1 MTPET
6 FGLIVNITLIVLFVL
21 FFLGLFISFLI
32 GWKRGL
38 LNSLFRFCFMGG
50 LAIIALFCAPMFGR
64 WIGGFDAKAILG
76 AFGIQDVITVT
87 NSSTGASLDVTITS
101 IFGTL
106 SSYIEAFFNVYDVAS
121 GQAASEYALSI
132 AASLLALLS
141 IIISSILIISVG
153 GFLTILLWNLVFKR
167 FFSKRVVKTK
177 RKKWLG
183 GLIHTARY
191 LVITL
196 MCALPTVSIIGTF
209 SRAYQQ
215 TNTGES
221 DSEIAQYM
229 NSFISTYNNSIFAN
243 VFFNWTSKDGV
254 WAFDTWLMDFFT
266 DTGTG
271 DSIYDIIAQ
280 IGHGGGSIISNGL
293 VTEDGFSFDPALINN
308 ADFFIQLLE
317 TLSGSDLIVY
327 ALPIA
332 LAIGLN
338 QEAMKDYIDTSL
350 IEDFNFD
357 VQEEIDTLQIIVS
370 DVFNSGLLHNFV
382 LYDENGKAI
391 GWKDVSQIDIDEL
404 YQSMLTQENYPYYM
418 RIFESISNS
427 ELLSRLI
434 PIVLYSVTTSGT
446 IGEDIATY
454 LPSELEDYKNIDWGR
469 NLAIIYDSLY
479 ELNQVEP
486 NLLDMFLPNENQE
499 EVSVS
504 ELVEDVRNGA
514 AIDETGQQIID
525 LVFVNAKA
533 LSYIFVGPL
542 DANGNPIGVDEA
554 GRTIMTDKDGNRL
567 ENADYALFDSDLIR
581 YAIDDLV
588 DLLVTSLSSND
599 TIDIDTVELENII
612 DTMNDER
619 AFYNF
624 KKEFG
629 ALLNTLSLMNE
640 YDSIVDYIM
649 DPMNSEAIIFDE
661 EGMIVDVDETF
672 IDGMENVLPTIDN
685 SKILSSVVP
694 DIIQGFMDS
703 PDVTNALAKIGLSPA
718 NFDWEVEH
726 IGEELALI
734 FSSIEGVVYVSNNF
748 MEKDEVSISMAL
760 RSIPENE
767 EELLSL
773 LEIFYI
779 SNILNP
785 KDAFGNMRTDN
796 FYNVLEL
803 VYENSVPQFDFDV
816 SRFNVTKWENSKHLN
831 GDYILNRDGK
841 IIYDGEI
848 GYIVNFFSV
857 FGGTGIYDALQ
868 GETLSN
874 ETIGQLET
882 VYRISDIFAA
892 IDLSEVTK
900 SSIADTFDYYLVN
913 SGIIDPDSGI
923 SFVNVINWTEE
934 GEVFARI
941 CTTIGKFEQNINEID
956 IFKVEPEL
964 VLELLDN
971 LVDSSLFIEKESQ
984 EFLFSNFIYDKLHQ
998 SMDSL
1003 GTNRDYFADPDGV
1016 SYSEIEKDFED
1027 ANYKEAWKDLSSRE
1041 LETGYDLN
1049 YGIYKMLVDI
1059 NLAID
1064 SLPNA
1069 SGNIFEN
1076 LFSDEMDETLLRN
1089 AIHSF
1094 NEVDIL
1100 RVPIYNA
1107 IDELISHVSVEDFD
1121 LTNANS
1127 EVLLELDKQ
1136 GRKQELDLIV
1146 DVLSDFKEVG
1156 ISLDGNVPDF
1166 NIFDIDENKDTFEQ
1180 LLNRIYDSEV
1190 FNTFKDSEVR
1200 LEENLTAFESI
1211 ITYFVRKIGYE
1222 QQMAGPNQS
1231 FEQLIISVGNKH
1243 ADVSV
1248 DHDGWLGEDGEIR
1261 LTMNVISHAV
1271 PVADSN
1277 GEISIDTLNRLW
1289 ATLDQNGQ
1297 IDVLPLTNF
1306 LNSLNDSRLFF
1317 RILPSELENAMS
1329 SATLTTSGLS
1339 FLPDVSFDCVNVYYN
1354 GDNPYLDGEIENL
1367 VAIIENLYYIN
1378 EGKYTSLSSLDLDLF
1393 EETMLNLN
1401 ASNIFHRSGP
1411 NPNSGSEDSF
1421 FQALTTSILELEDMQ
1436 TIIYDESSP
1445 KDIHNVNLYMDGLAK
1460 ADYLIDEHF
1469 KYGLS
1474 DTSNYNYQ
1482 EQELIKIFDVLKI
1495 LKSLN
1500 IADGESMSID
1510 RIDYLNVDTKLV
1522 YDLVLAL
1529 NNSNVIYDGAPN
1541 LIHQFVL
1548 ANPFDDAQN
1557 GFSIDLSSANVFY
1570 HYKSSN
1576 NYEVKYPES
1585 EFDFMKTML
1594 DELKV
1599 IIDLDLTKLS
1609 TYSLANNEHII
1620 TGLKAIYESSIFH
1633 QAGSVSSNSDTVF
1646 IQTMINV
1653 YDNLGLVHLNYD
1665 ARYDSG
1671 VANDASTYMAY
1682 RLRNFEG
1689 SAAGLNEGNWLDE
1702 LDDLKAFL
1710 DVVGTYLSAAN
1721 LSFDNLNSLSNLLPQ
1736 LGENPND
1743 KVFTILGRLNEV
1755 DTLNNVIPQLIENQL
1770 GEISINVSNGHTLLD
1785 LFDNPLNDENMANFR
1800 ISQVLY
1806 RDAELANLKNLF
1818 DVLINVEDAS
1828 AIYDDL
1834 RISTLEELIDTSK
1847 HFDTI
1852 LEVFYNSNLLDE
1864 IYQDANVTYDAASV
1878 GFARMFD
1885 ESGLC
1890 STLFNNDVS
1899 NVAHQFY
1906 TYSSMPNFSGRSEGR
1921 GVNKF
1926 FLNVYSNMSELL
1938 AIQVSKNILGF
1949 DKLNLESIF
1958 DATFDDEGNRAYVSL
1973 DLSVRHFFSYFEN
1986 IIDEDIKKVGN
1997 YESTSYEQYKT
2008 LTYDDYLTLVVPET
2022 CEEIRMLFDMYEN
2035 IDLTNQTII
2044 YNETFLINLAKMGH
2058 SLYSDYFYLAY
2069 FVTPLANSYPTSN
2082 ILENFFDPFGVDNF
2096 YTNLVSHI
2104 NSL

>member
-6 FGLIVNITLIVLFVL
+6 LGLIVNITLITLFVL
-21 FFLGLFISFLI
+21 FFVGLLISFLI

-50 LAIIALFCAPMFGR
+50 LAIIALFCAPAFGR
-64 WIGGFDAKAILG
+64 WIGGFDAAPILG
-76 AFGIQDVITVT
+76 AFGIQDLTIT
-87 NSSTGASLDVTITS
+87 NPSTGAPINVEITS
-101 IFGTL
+101 VFGTL
-106 SSYIEAFFNVYDVAS
+106 ANYIEAFFELYGVAS

-132 AASLLALLS
+132 ATSLLALLS

-153 GFLTILLWNLVFKR
+153 GFLTILIWNLILKR
-167 FFSKRVVKTK
+167 FYPRRVVKTK

-191 LVITL
+191 VLITL

-209 SRAYQQ
+209 SRAYAQ
-215 TNTGES
+215 TNNGES
-221 DSEIAQYM
+221 DSEVAQYL
-229 NSFISTYNNSIFAN
+229 NSFVSTYNNSIFSN

-254 WAFDTWLMDFFT
+254 WTFDTWLMDFFT

-338 QEAMKDYIDTSL
+338 QDAMENYIDASL

-370 DVFNSGLLHNFV
+370 DVFSSGLLRNFV
-382 LYDENGKAI
+382 NYDGEGNAI
-391 GWKDVSQIDIDEL
+391 GWKDVSEIDINTL
-404 YQSMLTQENYPYYM
+404 YQSMLTDENYPYFM

-434 PIVLYSVTTSGT
+434 PIVLYSVTSSGT
-446 IGEDIATY
+446 VGEDIATY

-486 NLLDMFLPNENQE
+486 NLLDIFLPSENQE
-499 EVSVS
+499 DVSVN
-504 ELVEDVRNGA
+504 ELVDDVRNDV

-525 LVFVNAKA
+525 LVFVNARA
-533 LSYIFVGPL
+533 LSYIFVGAL
-542 DANGNPIGVDEA
+542 DKDGNPIGVDEA

-599 TIDIDTVELENII
+599 TISIDTAELESII
-612 DTMNDER
+612 LDMNDER

-629 ALLNTLSLMNE
+629 SLLNTLSLMNE

-649 DPMNSEAIIFDE
+649 DPTNSDVITIDE
-661 EGMIVDVDETF
+661 EGMIVDVDSNF
-672 IDGMENVLPTIDN
+672 IDGMENVLPSIDN
-685 SKILSSVVP
+685 SKILSSIVP
-694 DIIQGFMDS
+694 DIIKGFMDS

-726 IGEELALI
+726 IGQELALI

-748 MEKDEVSISMAL
+748 MEKDDVSISMAL

-767 EELLSL
+767 EELVSL
-773 LEIFYI
+773 LETFYV

-796 FYNVLEL
+796 FYNLLEL
-803 VYENSVPQFDFDV
+803 VYENSVPQFDFDP
-816 SRFNVTKWENSKHLN
+816 SRFDVTKWENSKHLN
-831 GDYILNRDGK
+831 GDYILDRNGK
-841 IIYDGEI
+841 IVYDGEI
-848 GYIVNFFSV
+848 GYIVNFFSI

-913 SGIIDPDSGI
+913 SGIIDPNSGI
-923 SFVNVINWTEE
+923 SFSNVINWTEE
-934 GEVFARI
+934 GKVFGKI

-956 IFKVEPEL
+956 IFKVEPDL
-964 VLELLDN
+964 ILELLDN
-971 LVDSSLFIEKESQ
+971 LVDSSVFVDKNSQ

-1003 GTNRDYFADPDGV
+1003 GTNRDYFADPDGL
-1016 SYSEIEKDFED
+1016 SYSEIEKDFAD
-1027 ANYKEAWKDLSSRE
+1027 ANYKEAWKDLTSRE
-1041 LETGYDLN
+1041 QETGYDLN

-1064 SLPNA
+1064 SLPNP

-1089 AIHSF
+1089 AVHSF
-1094 NEVDIL
+1094 IEVDIL

-1107 IDELISHVSVEDFD
+1107 IDELIDHVSVDDFD
-1121 LTNANS
+1121 LSNANS
-1127 EVLLELDKQ
+1127 EALLSLDKQ

-1166 NIFDIDENKDTFEQ
+1166 NIFDIDENKETFEQ
-1180 LLNRIYDSEV
+1180 LLNEIYESEV

-1222 QQMAGPNQS
+1222 QEMAGPNQS
-1231 FEQLIISVGNKH
+1231 IEQLIISIGNKH
-1243 ADVSV
+1243 ADASISQ
-1248 DHDGWLGEDGEIR
+1248 DGWLGENGEIA
-1261 LTMNVISHAV
+1261 LTMNVVSNATPI
-1271 PVADSN
+1271 ADEN

-1289 ATLDQNGQ
+1289 ATLDRNGQ
-1297 IDVLPLTNF
+1297 IDALPLTNF

-1317 RILPSELENAMS
+1317 RILPSEIENAMNN
-1329 SATLTTSGLS
+1329 ATLTTSGLA
-1339 FLPDVSFDCVNVYYN
+1339 FLGDVSFRSVNVYYN
-1354 GDNPYLDGEIENL
+1354 GDNPYLEGEIENL

-1378 EGKYTSLSSLDLDLF
+1378 EGHYTSLSSLDLDLF

-1401 ASNIFHRSGP
+1401 ASHIFHRSGP
-1411 NPNSGSEDSF
+1411 NPTSGEEDSF
-1421 FQALTTSILELEDMQ
+1421 FQTLTKSILELDDMQ
-1436 TIIYDESSP
+1436 IIIYDETSP
-1445 KDIHNVNLYMDGLAK
+1445 KDMNNSSVYVDGIAK
-1460 ADYLIDEHF
+1460 ADYLINEHF
-1469 KYGLS
+1469 KFGAS
-1474 DTSNYNYQ
+1474 DVVDYSYQ
-1482 EQELIKIFDVLKI
+1482 EKELVQIFTVLDI
-1495 LKSLN
+1495 LQSLN
-1500 IADGESMSID
+1500 IANGESMSID
-1510 RIDYLNVDTKLV
+1510 RIDYLSVDTALV
-1522 YDLVLAL
+1522 YDLVVAL

-1541 LIHQFVL
+1541 LIHQFVS
-1548 ANPFDDAQN
+1548 ANPFDNVEN

-1570 HYKSSN
+1570 HYEEASN
-1576 NYEVKYPES
+1576 YNVKYPES
-1585 EFDFMKTML
+1585 EFEFMKTML

-1609 TYSLANNEHII
+1609 TYSIENNNHII
-1620 TGLKAIYESSIFH
+1620 NGLKAIYESSIFH
-1633 QAGSVSSNSDTVF
+1633 QAGSVFSGSDTVF

-1653 YDNLGLVHLNYD
+1653 YSNLGLDHLNYD
-1665 ARYDSG
+1665 ARYDSD
-1671 VANDASTYMAY
+1671 VASNASEYVAY
-1682 RLRNFEG
+1682 RLRNFET
-1689 SAAGLNEGNWLDE
+1689 SQTGLNEGNWLYE

-1710 DVVGTYLSAAN
+1710 DVVGEN
-1721 LSFDNLNSLSNLLPQ
+1721 LGSTNISFDNLNNLDNLLPE

-1743 KVFTILGRLNEV
+1743 KVFAILRSLNEV

-1770 GEISINVSNGHTLLD
+1770 GEITVNFDNNHTLLD
-1785 LFDNPLNDENMANFR
+1785 LFVNPLSQENMANFR
-1800 ISQVLY
+1800 ISQALY
-1806 RDAELANLKNLF
+1806 RDYELENLKNLF
-1818 DVLINVEDAS
+1818 DVLVDVEDTS
-1828 AIYDDL
+1828 KYSDL
-1834 RISTLEELIDTSK
+1834 RISTLDELIETSK

-1852 LEVFYNSNLLDE
+1852 LETFYNSYLLDK
-1864 IYQDANVTYDAASV
+1864 IYEDTNLIYDAASL

-1885 ESGLC
+1885 ESGLT
-1890 STLFNNDVS
+1890 SILFDSDVS
-1899 NVAHQFY
+1899 SLAGKFY
-1906 TYSSMPNFSGRSEGR
+1906 SYSLMPNFSGRSEGE
-1921 GVNKF
+1921 GINKF
-1926 FLNVYSNMSELL
+1926 FLNTYSEIGKLA
-1938 AIQVSKNILGF
+1938 AIQLSGNILGF
-1949 DKLNLESIF
+1949 DSLNLENIF
-1958 DATFDDEGNRAYVSL
+1958 NATFDSNGNRAYVSL
-1973 DLSVRHFFSYFEN
+1973 DLSIRHFFSYFED
-1986 IIDEDIKKVGN
+1986 IIDTDIRKVPN
-1997 YESTSYEQYKT
+1997 YESSSYEDYKD
-2008 LTYDDYLTLVVPET
+2008 LTFDDYLLLVTPET
-2022 CEEIRMLFDMYEN
+2022 CEEIRSLFDMFDY
-2035 IDLTNQTII
+2035 IDVNDMITNPEAFIAAL
-2044 YNETFLINLAKMGH
+2044 EDMGH
-2058 SLYSDYFYLAY
+2058 SVYSDYFYLAY
-2069 FVTPLANSYPTSN
+2069 FITPLNNTYPDLDVFTDYIN
-2082 ILENFFDPFGVDNF
+2082 PFGVDNF
-2096 YTNLVSHI
+2096 YVNLAST
-2104 NSL
+2104 LRTL

>member
-6 FGLIVNITLIVLFVL
+6 FGLIVNITLITLFVL
-21 FFLGLFISFLI
+21 FFVGLLISFLI

-50 LAIIALFCAPMFGR
+50 LAIISLFCAPLFGQ
-64 WIGGFDAKAILG
+64 WIGGFDASPILG
-76 AFGIQDVITVT
+76 AFGIQNVITVT
-87 NSSTGASLDVTITS
+87 NSSTGASISFEVTTIL
-101 IFGTL
+101 GTL
-106 SSYIEAFFNVYDVAS
+106 RDYINAFFNVYDVAS

-132 AASLLALLS
+132 ATSLLALLS

-153 GFLTILLWNLVFKR
+153 GFLTILIWNLILKR
-167 FFSKRVVKTK
+167 FYPRRVVKTK

-183 GLIHTARY
+183 GLFHSARY
-191 LVITL
+191 VVITL

-209 SRAYQQ
+209 SRAYAQ
-215 TNTGES
+215 TNNGES
-221 DSEIAQYM
+221 DSEVAQYL
-229 NSFISTYNNSIFAN
+229 NTFISTYNNSIFSN

-317 TLSGSDLIVY
+317 TLSGSDLVAY

-338 QEAMKDYIDTSL
+338 QEGMKDYIDASL

-357 VQEEIDTLQIIVS
+357 VQDEIDILQIIVS
-370 DVFNSGLLHNFV
+370 DVFNSGLLRNFV
-382 LYDENGKAI
+382 NYDENGTAT
-391 GWKDVSQIDIDEL
+391 GWKDVSEIDIDAL
-404 YQSMLTQENYPYYM
+404 YQSMLTEENYPYFM
-418 RIFESISNS
+418 RIFESISDS

-434 PIVLYSVTTSGT
+434 PIVLYSVVSSDKV
-446 IGEDIATY
+446 GEDISSY
-454 LPSELEDYKNIDWGR
+454 LPSELADYKNIDWGR

-486 NLLDMFLPNENQE
+486 NLLQMFLPGESQTDVDVNQ
-499 EVSVS
+499 
-504 ELVEDVRNGA
+504 LVDDMRNGTSL
-514 AIDETGQQIID
+514 DETGQQIID

-542 DANGNPIGVDEA
+542 DESGNPIGVDEE

-588 DLLVTSLSSND
+588 DLLVSSLSSNE
-599 TIDIDTVELENII
+599 TIDIDTNELENII
-612 DTMNDER
+612 HNMNNEK

-640 YDSIVDYIM
+640 YDSIVDYIQ
-649 DPMNSEAIIFDE
+649 DPTNSDAITFDE
-661 EGMIVDVDETF
+661 EGMIVDVDENF
-672 IDGMENVLPTIDN
+672 IDGMENVLPSIDN

-694 DIIQGFMDS
+694 NIIQGFMDS

-726 IGEELALI
+726 IGQELALI

-748 MEKDEVSISMAL
+748 LEKDEMSISIAL
-760 RSIPENE
+760 KSIPENE

-773 LEIFYI
+773 LEIFYV

-785 KDAFGNMRTDN
+785 KDSFGNMTTNN
-796 FYNVLEL
+796 FYSVLEL
-803 VYENSVPQFDFDV
+803 VYENSITEFDFDS

-831 GDYILNRDGK
+831 GEYILDRNGK
-841 IIYDGEI
+841 IVYDGEI

-857 FGGTGIYDALQ
+857 FGSTGIYDALQ

-892 IDLSEVTK
+892 IDLSVVTK

-913 SGIIDPDSGI
+913 SGIIDPSSGI
-923 SFVNVINWTEE
+923 SFSNVINWTEE
-934 GEVFARI
+934 GKVFGKI

-956 IFKVEPEL
+956 IFKVEPDL

-971 LVDSSLFIEKESQ
+971 LVDSSVFVDKNSQ

-1003 GTNRDYFADPDGV
+1003 GTNRDYFADPDGL
-1016 SYSEIEKDFED
+1016 SYSEIEKDFAD
-1027 ANYKEAWKDLSSRE
+1027 ANYKEAWKDLTSRE
-1041 LETGYDLN
+1041 QETGYDLN

-1064 SLPNA
+1064 SLPNP

-1089 AIHSF
+1089 AVHSF
-1094 NEVDIL
+1094 DEVDIL

-1107 IDELISHVSVEDFD
+1107 IDELIDHVSVDDFD

-1127 EVLLELDKQ
+1127 EALLSLDKQ

-1156 ISLDGNVPDF
+1156 ISLDGSVPDF
-1166 NIFDIDENKDTFEQ
+1166 NIFDIDENKETFEQ
-1180 LLNRIYDSEV
+1180 LLNKIYESEV

-1211 ITYFVRKIGYE
+1211 ITYFVRKIGYADE
-1222 QQMAGPNQS
+1222 MAGPNQS
-1231 FEQLIISVGNKH
+1231 IEQLIISIGNKH
-1243 ADVSV
+1243 ADTNVI
-1248 DHDGWLGEDGEIR
+1248 HDGWLGEQGEIR
-1261 LTMNVISHAV
+1261 LTMNVISNAT
-1271 PVADSN
+1271 PIANEN

-1289 ATLDQNGQ
+1289 ATLDQNGN
-1297 IDVLPLTNF
+1297 IDSLPLTNF

-1317 RILPSELENAMS
+1317 RILPSEIENAMNN
-1329 SATLTTSGLS
+1329 ATLTTSGLA
-1339 FLPDVSFDCVNVYYN
+1339 FLGDVSFRSVNVYYN
-1354 GDNPYLDGEIENL
+1354 GGKPYLEGEIENL

-1378 EGKYTSLSSLDLDLF
+1378 EGHYTSLSSLDLGLF

-1401 ASNIFHRSGP
+1401 ASHIFHRSGP
-1411 NPNSGSEDSF
+1411 NPTSGEEDSF
-1421 FQALTTSILELEDMQ
+1421 FQTLTKSILELDDMQ
-1436 TIIYDESSP
+1436 IIIYDETSP
-1445 KDIHNVNLYMDGLAK
+1445 KDINNSSVYLGGIAK
-1460 ADYLIDEHF
+1460 ADYLINEHF
-1469 KYGLS
+1469 KFGAS
-1474 DTSNYNYQ
+1474 DIVDYSYQ
-1482 EQELIKIFDVLKI
+1482 EKELVQIFDVLDV
-1495 LKSLN
+1495 LQSLN
-1500 IADGESMSID
+1500 IADGESMSIE
-1510 RIDYLNVDTKLV
+1510 RIDYLSVDTALV
-1522 YDLVLAL
+1522 YDLVVAL

-1548 ANPFDDAQN
+1548 VNPFDNAQYD
-1557 GFSIDLSSANVFY
+1557 FSIDLSSANVFY
-1570 HYKSSN
+1570 HYEEASN
-1576 NYEVKYPES
+1576 YNVKYPES
-1585 EFDFMKTML
+1585 EFEFMKTML

-1609 TYSLANNEHII
+1609 TYSIKNNNHII
-1620 TGLKAIYESSIFH
+1620 NGLKAIYESSIFH
-1633 QAGSVSSNSDTVF
+1633 QAGSVSSGSDTVF

-1653 YDNLGLVHLNYD
+1653 YSNLGLDHLNYD
-1665 ARYDSG
+1665 ARYDSD
-1671 VANDASTYMAY
+1671 VASNASEYVAY
-1682 RLRNFEG
+1682 RLRNFET
-1689 SAAGLNEGNWLDE
+1689 SQTGLNEGNWLYE

-1710 DVVGTYLSAAN
+1710 DVVGENLGSAN
-1721 LSFDNLNSLSNLLPQ
+1721 ISFDSLNNLDNLLPE

-1743 KVFTILGRLNEV
+1743 KVFAILRSLNEV

-1770 GEISINVSNGHTLLD
+1770 GEITVNFDKKHTLLD
-1785 LFDNPLNDENMANFR
+1785 LFVNPLSQENMANFR
-1800 ISQVLY
+1800 ISQALY
-1806 RDAELANLKNLF
+1806 RDDELENLKNLF
-1818 DVLINVEDAS
+1818 DVLVDVEDTS
-1828 AIYDDL
+1828 KYSDL
-1834 RISTLEELIDTSK
+1834 RISTSEELIAAST

-1852 LEVFYNSNLLDE
+1852 LETFYNSYLLDN
-1864 IYQDANVTYDAASV
+1864 IYEDTNLIYDAASL

-1885 ESGLC
+1885 ESGL
-1890 STLFNNDVS
+1890 TYILFDSDVS
-1899 NVAHQFY
+1899 SLAGKFY
-1906 TYSSMPNFSGRSEGR
+1906 SYSLKPNFSGRSEGE
-1921 GVNKF
+1921 GINKF
-1926 FLNVYSNMSELL
+1926 FLNTYSEIGKLA
-1938 AIQVSKNILGF
+1938 AIQLSGNILEF
-1949 DKLNLESIF
+1949 DSLNLESIF
-1958 DATFDDEGNRAYVSL
+1958 NATFDSNGNRAYVSL
-1973 DLSVRHFFSYFEN
+1973 DLSIRHFFFYFED
-1986 IIDEDIKKVGN
+1986 IIDTDIKKVTN
-1997 YESTSYEQYKT
+1997 YESTSYEDYKD
-2008 LTYDDYLTLVVPET
+2008 LTFDDYLLLVTPET
-2022 CEEIRMLFDMYEN
+2022 CQEIRSLFDMFDYIDVNDMITNREDFIAALEN
-2035 IDLTNQTII
+2035 
-2044 YNETFLINLAKMGH
+2044 MGH
-2058 SLYSDYFYLAY
+2058 SVYSDYFYLAY
-2069 FVTPLANSYPTSN
+2069 FVTPLNNTYPSLN
-2082 ILENFFDPFGVDNF
+2082 ILEKFIDPFGVSDF
-2096 YTNLVSHI
+2096 YLNLVSSI
-2104 NSL
+2104 NDL

>member
-6 FGLIVNITLIVLFVL
+6 FGLIVNITLITLFVL
-21 FFLGLFISFLI
+21 FFVGLLISFLI

-50 LAIIALFCAPMFGR
+50 LAIISLFCAPLFGQ
-64 WIGGFDAKAILG
+64 WIGGFDASPILG
-76 AFGIQDVITVT
+76 AFGIQNVITVT
-87 NSSTGASLDVTITS
+87 NSSTGASISFEVTTIL
-101 IFGTL
+101 GTL
-106 SSYIEAFFNVYDVAS
+106 RDYINAFFNVYDLAS

-132 AASLLALLS
+132 ATSLLALLS

-153 GFLTILLWNLVFKR
+153 GFLTILIWNLILKR
-167 FFSKRVVKTK
+167 FYPRRVVKTK

-183 GLIHTARY
+183 GLFHSARY
-191 LVITL
+191 VVITL

-209 SRAYQQ
+209 SRAYAQ
-215 TNTGES
+215 TNNGES
-221 DSEIAQYM
+221 DSEVAQYL
-229 NSFISTYNNSIFAN
+229 NTFISTYNNSIFSN

-254 WAFDTWLMDFFT
+254 WTFDTWLMDFFT

-317 TLSGSDLIVY
+317 TLSGSDLVAY

-338 QEAMKDYIDTSL
+338 QEGMKDYIDASL

-357 VQEEIDTLQIIVS
+357 VQDEIDTLQIIVS
-370 DVFNSGLLHNFV
+370 DVFNSGLLRNFV
-382 LYDENGKAI
+382 NYDENGTAT
-391 GWKDVSQIDIDEL
+391 GWKDVSEIDIDAL
-404 YQSMLTQENYPYYM
+404 YQSMLTEENYPYFM
-418 RIFESISNS
+418 RIFESISDS

-434 PIVLYSVTTSGT
+434 PIVLYSIVSSDKV
-446 IGEDIATY
+446 GEDISSY
-454 LPSELEDYKNIDWGR
+454 LPSELADYKNIDWGR

-486 NLLDMFLPNENQE
+486 NLLQMFLPGESQTDVDVNQ
-499 EVSVS
+499 
-504 ELVEDVRNGA
+504 LVDDMRNGTSL
-514 AIDETGQQIID
+514 DETGQQIID

-542 DANGNPIGVDEA
+542 DESGNPIGVDEE

-599 TIDIDTVELENII
+599 TISIDTTELESII
-612 DTMNDER
+612 LDMNDER

-640 YDSIVDYIM
+640 YDSIVDYIQ
-649 DPMNSEAIIFDE
+649 DPTNSDAITFDE
-661 EGMIVDVDETF
+661 EGMIVDVDENF
-672 IDGMENVLPTIDN
+672 IDGMENVLPSVDN

-726 IGEELALI
+726 IGQELALI

-748 MEKDEVSISMAL
+748 LEKDEMSISMAL
-760 RSIPENE
+760 KSIPENE

-773 LEIFYI
+773 LEIFYV

-785 KDAFGNMRTDN
+785 KDSFGNMTTNN
-796 FYNVLEL
+796 FYSVLEL
-803 VYENSVPQFDFDV
+803 VYENSITEFDFDP

-831 GDYILNRDGK
+831 GEYILDRNGK
-841 IIYDGEI
+841 IVYDGEI

-857 FGGTGIYDALQ
+857 FGSTGIYDALQ

-892 IDLSEVTK
+892 IDLSIVTK

-913 SGIIDPDSGI
+913 SGIIDPSSGI
-923 SFVNVINWTEE
+923 SFSNVINWTEE
-934 GEVFARI
+934 GKVFGKI

-956 IFKVEPEL
+956 IFKVEPDL

-971 LVDSSLFIEKESQ
+971 LVDSSVFVDKSSQ

-1003 GTNRDYFADPDGV
+1003 GTNRDYFADPDGF
-1016 SYSEIEKDFED
+1016 SYSEIEKDFAD
-1027 ANYKEAWKDLSSRE
+1027 ANYKEAWKDLTSRE
-1041 LETGYDLN
+1041 QETGYDLN

-1064 SLPNA
+1064 SLPNP

-1076 LFSDEMDETLLRN
+1076 LFSDEMDESLLRN
-1089 AIHSF
+1089 AVHSF

-1107 IDELISHVSVEDFD
+1107 IDELIDHVSVDDFD

-1127 EVLLELDKQ
+1127 EALLSLDKQ

-1156 ISLDGNVPDF
+1156 ISLDGSVPDF
-1166 NIFDIDENKDTFEQ
+1166 NIFDIDENQETFEQ
-1180 LLNRIYDSEV
+1180 LLNKIYESEV

-1211 ITYFVRKIGYE
+1211 ITYFVRKIGYADE
-1222 QQMAGPNQS
+1222 MAGPNQS
-1231 FEQLIISVGNKH
+1231 IEQLIISIGNKH
-1243 ADVSV
+1243 ADTNVI
-1248 DHDGWLGEDGEIR
+1248 HDGWLGEQGEIR
-1261 LTMNVISHAV
+1261 LTMNVISNAT
-1271 PVADSN
+1271 PIANEN

-1289 ATLDQNGQ
+1289 ATLDQNGN
-1297 IDVLPLTNF
+1297 IDSLPLTNF
-1306 LNSLNDSRLFF
+1306 LNSLNDSKLFF
-1317 RILPSELENAMS
+1317 RILPAEIENAMNN
-1329 SATLTTSGLS
+1329 ATLTTSGLA
-1339 FLPDVSFDCVNVYYN
+1339 FLGDVSFRSVNVYYN
-1354 GDNPYLDGEIENL
+1354 GDKPYLDGEIENL

-1378 EGKYTSLSSLDLDLF
+1378 EGHYTSLSSLDLGLF

-1401 ASNIFHRSGP
+1401 ASHIFHRSGP
-1411 NPNSGSEDSF
+1411 NPTSGEEDSF
-1421 FQALTTSILELEDMQ
+1421 FQTLTKSILELDDMQ
-1436 TIIYDESSP
+1436 IIIYDETSP
-1445 KDIHNVNLYMDGLAK
+1445 KDMNNSSVYVDGIAK
-1460 ADYLIDEHF
+1460 ADYLINEHF
-1469 KYGLS
+1469 KFGAS
-1474 DTSNYNYQ
+1474 DIVDYSYQ
-1482 EQELIKIFDVLKI
+1482 EKELVQIFDVLDV
-1495 LKSLN
+1495 LQSLN
-1500 IADGESMSID
+1500 IADGESMSIE
-1510 RIDYLNVDTKLV
+1510 RIDYLSVDTALV
-1522 YDLVLAL
+1522 YDLVVAL

-1541 LIHQFVL
+1541 LIHQFVSV
-1548 ANPFDDAQN
+1548 NPFDNVEN

-1570 HYKSSN
+1570 HYEEASN
-1576 NYEVKYPES
+1576 YNVKYPES
-1585 EFDFMKTML
+1585 EFEFMKTML

-1609 TYSLANNEHII
+1609 TYSTKNNNHII
-1620 TGLKAIYESSIFH
+1620 NGLKAIYESSIFH
-1633 QAGSVSSNSDTVF
+1633 QAGSVSSGSDTVF

-1653 YDNLGLVHLNYD
+1653 YSNLGLDHLNYD
-1665 ARYDSG
+1665 ARYDSD
-1671 VANDASTYMAY
+1671 VASNASEYVAY
-1682 RLRNFEG
+1682 RLRNFET
-1689 SAAGLNEGNWLDE
+1689 SQTGLNEGNWLYE

-1710 DVVGTYLSAAN
+1710 DVVGENLGSAN
-1721 LSFDNLNSLSNLLPQ
+1721 ISFDSLNNLDNLLPE

-1743 KVFTILGRLNEV
+1743 KVFAILRSLNEV

-1770 GEISINVSNGHTLLD
+1770 GEITVNFDNNHTLLD
-1785 LFDNPLNDENMANFR
+1785 LFVNPLSQENMANFR
-1800 ISQVLY
+1800 ISQALY
-1806 RDAELANLKNLF
+1806 RDYELENLKNLF
-1818 DVLINVEDAS
+1818 DVLVDVEDTS
-1828 AIYDDL
+1828 KYSDL
-1834 RISTLEELIDTSK
+1834 RISTSDELIAAST

-1852 LEVFYNSNLLDE
+1852 LETFYNSYLLDN
-1864 IYQDANVTYDAASV
+1864 IYEDTNLIYDAASL

-1885 ESGLC
+1885 ESGL
-1890 STLFNNDVS
+1890 TYILFDSDVS
-1899 NVAHQFY
+1899 SLAGKFY
-1906 TYSSMPNFSGRSEGR
+1906 SYSLKPNFSGRSEGE
-1921 GVNKF
+1921 GINKF
-1926 FLNVYSNMSELL
+1926 FLNTYSEIGKLA
-1938 AIQVSKNILGF
+1938 AIQLSGNILEF
-1949 DKLNLESIF
+1949 DSLNLESIF
-1958 DATFDDEGNRAYVSL
+1958 NATFDSNGNRAYVSL
-1973 DLSVRHFFSYFEN
+1973 DLSIRHFFSCFED
-1986 IIDEDIKKVGN
+1986 IIDTDIKKVTN
-1997 YESTSYEQYKT
+1997 YESTSYEDYKD
-2008 LTYDDYLTLVVPET
+2008 LTFDDYLLLVTPET
-2022 CEEIRMLFDMYEN
+2022 CQEIRSLFDMFDYIDVNDMITNREDFIAALEN
-2035 IDLTNQTII
+2035 
-2044 YNETFLINLAKMGH
+2044 MGH
-2058 SLYSDYFYLAY
+2058 SVYSDYFYLAY
-2069 FVTPLANSYPTSN
+2069 FVTPLNNTYPSLN
-2082 ILENFFDPFGVDNF
+2082 ILEKFIDPFGVSDF
-2096 YTNLVSHI
+2096 YLNLVSSI
-2104 NSL
+2104 NDL

>member
-6 FGLIVNITLIVLFVL
+6 FGLIVNITLITLFVL
-21 FFLGLFISFLI
+21 FFVGLLISFLI

-50 LAIIALFCAPMFGR
+50 LAIISLFCAPLFGQ
-64 WIGGFDAKAILG
+64 WIGGFDASPILG
-76 AFGIQDVITVT
+76 AFGIQNIITVT
-87 NSSTGASLDVTITS
+87 NSSTGVSMSFEVTTIL
-101 IFGTL
+101 GTL
-106 SSYIEAFFNVYDVAS
+106 RDYINAFFDVYDVAS

-132 AASLLALLS
+132 ATSLLALLS

-153 GFLTILLWNLVFKR
+153 GFLTVLIWNLILKR
-167 FFSKRVVKTK
+167 FYPRRVVKTK

-183 GLIHTARY
+183 GLFHSARY
-191 LVITL
+191 VVITL

-209 SRAYQQ
+209 SRAYAQ
-215 TNTGES
+215 TNNGES
-221 DSEIAQYM
+221 DSEVAQYL
-229 NSFISTYNNSIFAN
+229 NSFVSTYNNSIFSN

-254 WAFDTWLMDFFT
+254 WTFDTWLMDFFT

-317 TLSGSDLIVY
+317 TLSGSDLVAY

-338 QEAMKDYIDTSL
+338 QEGMKDYIDASL

-357 VQEEIDTLQIIVS
+357 VQDEIDTLQIIVS
-370 DVFNSGLLHNFV
+370 DVFNSGLLRNFV
-382 LYDENGKAI
+382 NYDENGTAT
-391 GWKDVSQIDIDEL
+391 GWKDVSEIDIDAL
-404 YQSMLTQENYPYYM
+404 YQSMLTEENYPYFM
-418 RIFESISNS
+418 RIFESISDS

-434 PIVLYSVTTSGT
+434 PIVLYSVVSSDKV
-446 IGEDIATY
+446 GEDISSY
-454 LPSELEDYKNIDWGR
+454 LPSELADYKNIDWGR

-486 NLLDMFLPNENQE
+486 NLLQMFLPGESQTDVDVNQ
-499 EVSVS
+499 
-504 ELVEDVRNGA
+504 LVDDMRNGTSL
-514 AIDETGQQIID
+514 DETGQQIID

-542 DANGNPIGVDEA
+542 DESGNPIGVDEE

-588 DLLVTSLSSND
+588 DLLVSSLSSNE
-599 TIDIDTVELENII
+599 TIDIDTNELENII
-612 DTMNDER
+612 HNMNNEK

-640 YDSIVDYIM
+640 YDSIVDYIQ
-649 DPMNSEAIIFDE
+649 DPTNSDAITFDE
-661 EGMIVDVDETF
+661 EGMIVDVDENF
-672 IDGMENVLPTIDN
+672 IDGMENVLPSIDN

-694 DIIQGFMDS
+694 NIIQGFMDS

-726 IGEELALI
+726 IGQELALI

-748 MEKDEVSISMAL
+748 LEKDEMSISMAL
-760 RSIPENE
+760 KSIPENE

-773 LEIFYI
+773 LEIFYV

-785 KDAFGNMRTDN
+785 KDSFGNMTTNN
-796 FYNVLEL
+796 FYSVLEL
-803 VYENSVPQFDFDV
+803 VYENSITEFDFDP

-831 GDYILNRDGK
+831 GEYILDRNGK
-841 IIYDGEI
+841 IVYDGEI

-857 FGGTGIYDALQ
+857 FGSTGIYDALQ

-892 IDLSEVTK
+892 IDLSVVTK

-913 SGIIDPDSGI
+913 SGIIDPSSGI
-923 SFVNVINWTEE
+923 SFSNVINWTEE
-934 GEVFARI
+934 GKVFGKI

-956 IFKVEPEL
+956 IFKVEPDL

-971 LVDSSLFIEKESQ
+971 LVDSSVFVDKNSQ

-1003 GTNRDYFADPDGV
+1003 GTNRDYFADPDGL
-1016 SYSEIEKDFED
+1016 SYSEIEKDFAD
-1027 ANYKEAWKDLSSRE
+1027 ANYKEAWKDLTSRE
-1041 LETGYDLN
+1041 QETGYDLN

-1064 SLPNA
+1064 SLPNP

-1076 LFSDEMDETLLRN
+1076 LFSDEMDETLLRK

-1094 NEVDIL
+1094 NEVNLL

-1107 IDELISHVSVEDFD
+1107 IDELINQVSVEDFD

-1127 EVLLELDKQ
+1127 EALLSLDKQ

-1156 ISLDGNVPDF
+1156 ISLDGSVPDF
-1166 NIFDIDENKDTFEQ
+1166 NIFDIDENKETFEQ
-1180 LLNRIYDSEV
+1180 LLNKIYESEV

-1211 ITYFVRKIGYE
+1211 ITYFVRKIGYADE
-1222 QQMAGPNQS
+1222 MAGPNQS
-1231 FEQLIISVGNKH
+1231 IEQLIISIGNKH
-1243 ADVSV
+1243 ADSSVSQ
-1248 DHDGWLGEDGEIR
+1248 DGWLGEEGEIN
-1261 LTMNVISHAV
+1261 LTMNVISNAT
-1271 PVADSN
+1271 PIANEN

-1289 ATLDQNGQ
+1289 ATLDQNGN
-1297 IDVLPLTNF
+1297 IDSLPLTNF

-1317 RILPSELENAMS
+1317 RILPSEIENAMNN
-1329 SATLTTSGLS
+1329 ATLTTSGLA
-1339 FLPDVSFDCVNVYYN
+1339 FLGDVSFRSVNVYYN
-1354 GDNPYLDGEIENL
+1354 GDNPYLEGEIENL

-1378 EGKYTSLSSLDLDLF
+1378 EGHYTSLSSLDLGLF

-1401 ASNIFHRSGP
+1401 ASHIFHRSGP
-1411 NPNSGSEDSF
+1411 NPTSGEEDSF
-1421 FQALTTSILELEDMQ
+1421 FQTLTKSILELNDMQ
-1436 TIIYDESSP
+1436 IIIYDETSP
-1445 KDIHNVNLYMDGLAK
+1445 KDMNNSSVYVDGIAK
-1460 ADYLIDEHF
+1460 ADYLINEHF
-1469 KYGLS
+1469 KFGAS
-1474 DTSNYNYQ
+1474 DVVDYSYQ
-1482 EQELIKIFDVLKI
+1482 EEELIKIFDVLDV
-1495 LKSLN
+1495 LQSLN
-1500 IADGESMSID
+1500 IADGESMSIE
-1510 RIDYLNVDTKLV
+1510 RIDYLSVDTALV
-1522 YDLVLAL
+1522 YDLVVAL

-1541 LIHQFVL
+1541 LIHQFVSV
-1548 ANPFDDAQN
+1548 NPFDNVEN

-1570 HYKSSN
+1570 HYEEASN
-1576 NYEVKYPES
+1576 YNVKYPES
-1585 EFDFMKTML
+1585 EFEFMKTML

-1609 TYSLANNEHII
+1609 TYSIKNNNHII
-1620 TGLKAIYESSIFH
+1620 NGLKAIYESSIFH
-1633 QAGSVSSNSDTVF
+1633 QAGSVSSGSDTVF

-1653 YDNLGLVHLNYD
+1653 YSNLGLDHLNYD
-1665 ARYDSG
+1665 ARYDSD
-1671 VANDASTYMAY
+1671 VASNASEYVAY
-1682 RLRNFEG
+1682 RLRNFET
-1689 SAAGLNEGNWLDE
+1689 SQTGLNEGNWLYE

-1710 DVVGTYLSAAN
+1710 DVVGENLGSAN
-1721 LSFDNLNSLSNLLPQ
+1721 ISFDSLNNLDNLLPE

-1743 KVFTILGRLNEV
+1743 KVFAILRSLNEV
-1755 DTLNNVIPQLIENQL
+1755 DTLNNVIPKLIENQL
-1770 GEISINVSNGHTLLD
+1770 GEIIVNFDNNHTLLD
-1785 LFDNPLNDENMANFR
+1785 LFVNPLSQENMANFR
-1800 ISQVLY
+1800 ISQALY
-1806 RDAELANLKNLF
+1806 RDYELENLKNLF
-1818 DVLINVEDAS
+1818 DVLVDVEDTS
-1828 AIYDDL
+1828 KYSDL
-1834 RISTLEELIDTSK
+1834 RISTSDELIAAST

-1852 LEVFYNSNLLDE
+1852 LETFYNSYILDE
-1864 IYQDANVTYDAASV
+1864 IYEDTNLIYDAASL

-1885 ESGLC
+1885 ESGL
-1890 STLFNNDVS
+1890 TYILFDSDVS
-1899 NVAHQFY
+1899 SLAGKFY
-1906 TYSSMPNFSGRSEGR
+1906 SYSLKPNFSGRSEGE
-1921 GVNKF
+1921 GINKF
-1926 FLNVYSNMSELL
+1926 FLNTYSEIGKIA
-1938 AIQVSKNILGF
+1938 AIQLSGNILEF
-1949 DKLNLESIF
+1949 DSLNLESIF
-1958 DATFDDEGNRAYVSL
+1958 NATFDSNGNRAYVSL
-1973 DLSVRHFFSYFEN
+1973 ELSIRHFFSYFEY
-1986 IIDEDIKKVGN
+1986 IIDTDIKKVTN
-1997 YESTSYEQYKT
+1997 YESTSYEDYKD
-2008 LTYDDYLTLVVPET
+2008 LTFDDYLLLVTPET
-2022 CEEIRMLFDMYEN
+2022 CQEIRSLFDMFDY
-2035 IDLTNQTII
+2035 IDVNDMITNQEAFIDALE
-2044 YNETFLINLAKMGH
+2044 NMGH
-2058 SLYSDYFYLAY
+2058 SVYSDYFYLAY
-2069 FVTPLANSYPTSN
+2069 FVTPLNNTYPSLN
-2082 ILENFFDPFGVDNF
+2082 ILEKFIDPFGVSDF
-2096 YTNLVSHI
+2096 YTNLVSSI

>member
-6 FGLIVNITLIVLFVL
+6 LGLIVNITLITLFVL
-21 FFLGLFISFLI
+21 FFVGLLISFLI

-50 LAIIALFCAPMFGR
+50 LAIIALFCAPAFGR
-64 WIGGFDAKAILG
+64 WIGGFDAAPILG
-76 AFGIQDVITVT
+76 AFGIQDLTIT
-87 NSSTGASLDVTITS
+87 NPSTGAPIDVEITS
-101 IFGTL
+101 VFGTL
-106 SSYIEAFFNVYDVAS
+106 ANYIETFFELYGVAS

-132 AASLLALLS
+132 ATSLLALLS

-153 GFLTILLWNLVFKR
+153 GFLTILIWNLILKR
-167 FFSKRVVKTK
+167 FYPRRVVKTK

-191 LVITL
+191 VLITL

-209 SRAYQQ
+209 SRAYAQ
-215 TNTGES
+215 TNNGES
-221 DSEIAQYM
+221 DSEVAQYL
-229 NSFISTYNNSIFAN
+229 NSFVSTYNNSIFSN

-254 WAFDTWLMDFFT
+254 WTFDTWLMDFFT

-338 QEAMKDYIDTSL
+338 QDAMENYIDASL

-370 DVFNSGLLHNFV
+370 DVFSSGLLRNFV
-382 LYDENGKAI
+382 NYDGEGNAI
-391 GWKDVSQIDIDEL
+391 GWKDVSEIDINTL
-404 YQSMLTQENYPYYM
+404 YQSMLTEENYPYFM

-434 PIVLYSVTTSGT
+434 PIVLYSVTSSGT
-446 IGEDIATY
+446 VGEDIATY

-486 NLLDMFLPNENQE
+486 NLLDIFLPSENQE
-499 EVSVS
+499 DVSVN
-504 ELVEDVRNGA
+504 ELVDDVRNGV

-533 LSYIFVGPL
+533 LSYIFVGAL
-542 DANGNPIGVDEA
+542 DKDGNPIGVDEA

-599 TIDIDTVELENII
+599 TISIDTTELESII
-612 DTMNDER
+612 LDMNDER

-649 DPMNSEAIIFDE
+649 DPTNSDVITIDE
-661 EGMIVDVDETF
+661 EGMIVDVDENF
-672 IDGMENVLPTIDN
+672 IDGMENVLPSIDN
-685 SKILSSVVP
+685 SKILSSIVP
-694 DIIQGFMDS
+694 DIIKGFMDS

-726 IGEELALI
+726 IGQELALI

-748 MEKDEVSISMAL
+748 MEKDEMSISMAL
-760 RSIPENE
+760 KSIPENE
-767 EELLSL
+767 EELVSL
-773 LEIFYI
+773 LETFYV

-796 FYNVLEL
+796 FYNLLEL
-803 VYENSVPQFDFDV
+803 VYENSVPQFDFDP
-816 SRFNVTKWENSKHLN
+816 SRFDVTKWENSKHLN
-831 GDYILNRDGK
+831 GDYILDRNGK
-841 IIYDGEI
+841 IVYDGEI
-848 GYIVNFFSV
+848 GYIVNFFSI

-913 SGIIDPDSGI
+913 SGIIDPSSGI
-923 SFVNVINWTEE
+923 SFSNIVNWTEE
-934 GEVFARI
+934 GKVFGKI

-956 IFKVEPEL
+956 IFKVEPDL
-964 VLELLDN
+964 ILELLDN
-971 LVDSSLFIEKESQ
+971 LVDSSVFVDKNSQ

-1003 GTNRDYFADPDGV
+1003 GTNRDYFADPDGL
-1016 SYSEIEKDFED
+1016 SYSEIEKDFAD
-1027 ANYKEAWKDLSSRE
+1027 ANYKEAWKDLTSRE
-1041 LETGYDLN
+1041 QETGYDLN

-1064 SLPNA
+1064 SLPNP

-1089 AIHSF
+1089 AVHSF

-1107 IDELISHVSVEDFD
+1107 IDELIDHVSVDDFD
-1121 LTNANS
+1121 LSNANS
-1127 EVLLELDKQ
+1127 EALLSLDKQ

-1166 NIFDIDENKDTFEQ
+1166 NIFDIDENKETFEQ
-1180 LLNRIYDSEV
+1180 LLNEIYESEV

-1200 LEENLTAFESI
+1200 VEENLTAFESI

-1222 QQMAGPNQS
+1222 QEMAGPNQS
-1231 FEQLIISVGNKH
+1231 IEQLIISVGNKH
-1243 ADVSV
+1243 ADASISQ
-1248 DHDGWLGEDGEIR
+1248 DGWLGKNGEIA
-1261 LTMNVISHAV
+1261 LTMNVVSNATPI
-1271 PVADSN
+1271 ADEN

-1289 ATLDQNGQ
+1289 ATLDRNGQ
-1297 IDVLPLTNF
+1297 IDALPLTNF

-1317 RILPSELENAMS
+1317 RILPSEIENAMNN
-1329 SATLTTSGLS
+1329 ATLTTSGLA
-1339 FLPDVSFDCVNVYYN
+1339 FLGDVSFRSVNVYYN
-1354 GDNPYLDGEIENL
+1354 GDNPYLEGEIENL

-1378 EGKYTSLSSLDLDLF
+1378 EGHYTSLSSLDLDLF

-1401 ASNIFHRSGP
+1401 ASHIFHRSGP
-1411 NPNSGSEDSF
+1411 NPTSGEEDSF
-1421 FQALTTSILELEDMQ
+1421 FQTLTKSILELNDMQ
-1436 TIIYDESSP
+1436 IIIYDETSP
-1445 KDIHNVNLYMDGLAK
+1445 KDMNNSSVYVDGIAK
-1460 ADYLIDEHF
+1460 ADYLINEHF
-1469 KYGLS
+1469 KFGAS
-1474 DTSNYNYQ
+1474 DVVDYSYQ
-1482 EQELIKIFDVLKI
+1482 EKELVQIFAVLDI
-1495 LKSLN
+1495 LQSLN

-1510 RIDYLNVDTKLV
+1510 RIDYLSVDTALV
-1522 YDLVLAL
+1522 YDLVVAL

-1541 LIHQFVL
+1541 LIHQFVSV
-1548 ANPFDDAQN
+1548 NPFDNVEN

-1570 HYKSSN
+1570 HYEEASN
-1576 NYEVKYPES
+1576 YNVKYPES
-1585 EFDFMKTML
+1585 EFEFMKTML

-1609 TYSLANNEHII
+1609 TYSIENNNHII
-1620 TGLKAIYESSIFH
+1620 NGLKAIYESSIFH
-1633 QAGSVSSNSDTVF
+1633 QAGSVSSGSDTVF

-1653 YDNLGLVHLNYD
+1653 YSNLGLDHLNYD
-1665 ARYDSG
+1665 ARYDSD
-1671 VANDASTYMAY
+1671 VANNASEYVAY
-1682 RLRNFEG
+1682 RLRNFET
-1689 SAAGLNEGNWLDE
+1689 SQTGLNEGNWLYE

-1710 DVVGTYLSAAN
+1710 DVVGEN
-1721 LSFDNLNSLSNLLPQ
+1721 LGSTNISFDNLNNLDNLLPE

-1743 KVFTILGRLNEV
+1743 KVFAILRSLNEV

-1770 GEISINVSNGHTLLD
+1770 GEITVNFDNNHTLLD
-1785 LFDNPLNDENMANFR
+1785 LFVNPLSQENMANFR
-1800 ISQVLY
+1800 ISQALY
-1806 RDAELANLKNLF
+1806 RDYELENLKNLF
-1818 DVLINVEDAS
+1818 DVLVNVEDTS
-1828 AIYDDL
+1828 KYSDL
-1834 RISTLEELIDTSK
+1834 RISTLDELIETSK

-1852 LEVFYNSNLLDE
+1852 LETFYNSYLLDN
-1864 IYQDANVTYDAASV
+1864 IYEDTNLIYDAASL

-1885 ESGLC
+1885 ESGLT
-1890 STLFNNDVS
+1890 SILFGSDVS
-1899 NVAHQFY
+1899 SLADKFY
-1906 TYSSMPNFSGRSEGR
+1906 SYSLMPNFSGRSEGE
-1921 GVNKF
+1921 GINKF
-1926 FLNVYSNMSELL
+1926 FLNTYSEIGKLA
-1938 AIQVSKNILGF
+1938 AIQLSGNILGF
-1949 DKLNLESIF
+1949 DSLNLESIF
-1958 DATFDDEGNRAYVSL
+1958 NATFDSNGNRAYVSL
-1973 DLSVRHFFSYFEN
+1973 DLSIRHFFSYFED
-1986 IIDEDIKKVGN
+1986 IIDTDIRKVTN
-1997 YESTSYEQYKT
+1997 YQSSSYEDYKD
-2008 LTYDDYLTLVVPET
+2008 LTFDDYLLLVTPET
-2022 CEEIRMLFDMYEN
+2022 CEEIRSLFDMFDYIDVNDMITNREAFIAALEN
-2035 IDLTNQTII
+2035 
-2044 YNETFLINLAKMGH
+2044 MGH
-2058 SLYSDYFYLAY
+2058 SVYSDYFYLAY
-2069 FVTPLANSYPTSN
+2069 FITPLNNTYPGLDVFTN
-2082 ILENFFDPFGVDNF
+2082 YINPFGVDNF
-2096 YTNLVSHI
+2096 YVNLASTLR
-2104 NSL
+2104 NL

>member
-6 FGLIVNITLIVLFVL
+6 FGLIVNITLITLFVL
-21 FFLGLFISFLI
+21 FFVGLLISFLI

-50 LAIIALFCAPMFGR
+50 LAIISLFCAPLFGQ
-64 WIGGFDAKAILG
+64 WIGGFDANPILG
-76 AFGIQDVITVT
+76 AFGIQNVITVT
-87 NSSTGASLDVTITS
+87 NSSTGASISFKVTTIL
-101 IFGTL
+101 GTL
-106 SSYIEAFFNVYDVAS
+106 RDYINYFFNVYDLAS

-132 AASLLALLS
+132 ATSLLALLS

-153 GFLTILLWNLVFKR
+153 GFLTILIWNLILKR
-167 FFSKRVVKTK
+167 FYPRRVVKTK

-183 GLIHTARY
+183 GLFHSARY
-191 LVITL
+191 VVITL

-209 SRAYQQ
+209 SRAYAQ
-215 TNTGES
+215 TNNGES
-221 DSEIAQYM
+221 DSEVAQYL
-229 NSFISTYNNSIFAN
+229 NSFISTYNNSIFSN

-254 WAFDTWLMDFFT
+254 WTFDTWLMDFFT

-317 TLSGSDLIVY
+317 TLSGSDLVAY

-338 QEAMKDYIDTSL
+338 QEGMKDYIDASL

-357 VQEEIDTLQIIVS
+357 VQDEIDTLQIIIS
-370 DVFNSGLLHNFV
+370 DVFNSGLLRNFV
-382 LYDENGKAI
+382 NYDENGTAT
-391 GWKDVSQIDIDEL
+391 GWKDVSEIDIDAL
-404 YQSMLTQENYPYYM
+404 YQSMLTEENYPYFM
-418 RIFESISNS
+418 RIFESISDS

-434 PIVLYSVTTSGT
+434 PIVLYSVVSSDKV
-446 IGEDIATY
+446 GEDISSY
-454 LPSELEDYKNIDWGR
+454 LPSELADYKNIDWGR

-486 NLLDMFLPNENQE
+486 NLLQMFLPGESQTDVDVNQ
-499 EVSVS
+499 
-504 ELVEDVRNGA
+504 LVDDMRNGTSL
-514 AIDETGQQIID
+514 DETGQQIID

-542 DANGNPIGVDEA
+542 DESGNPIGVDEE

-588 DLLVTSLSSND
+588 DLLVSSLSSNE
-599 TIDIDTVELENII
+599 TIDIDTNELENII
-612 DTMNDER
+612 HDMNNEK

-640 YDSIVDYIM
+640 YDSIVDYIQ
-649 DPMNSEAIIFDE
+649 DPTNSDAITFDE
-661 EGMIVDVDETF
+661 EGMIVDVDENF
-672 IDGMENVLPTIDN
+672 IDGMENVLPSVDN

-726 IGEELALI
+726 IGQELALI

-748 MEKDEVSISMAL
+748 LEKDEMSISMAL
-760 RSIPENE
+760 KSIPENE

-773 LEIFYI
+773 LEIFYV

-785 KDAFGNMRTDN
+785 KDSFGNMTTNN
-796 FYNVLEL
+796 FYSVLEL
-803 VYENSVPQFDFDV
+803 VYENSITEFDFDP

-831 GDYILNRDGK
+831 GEYILDRNGK
-841 IIYDGEI
+841 IVYDGEI

-857 FGGTGIYDALQ
+857 FGSTGIYDALQ

-892 IDLSEVTK
+892 IDLSIVTK

-913 SGIIDPDSGI
+913 SGIIDPSSGI
-923 SFVNVINWTEE
+923 SFSNVINWTEE
-934 GEVFARI
+934 GKVFGKI

-956 IFKVEPEL
+956 FFKVEPDL

-971 LVDSSLFIEKESQ
+971 LVDSSVFVDKNSQ

-1003 GTNRDYFADPDGV
+1003 GTNRDYFADPDGF
-1016 SYSEIEKDFED
+1016 SYSEIEKDFAD
-1027 ANYKEAWKDLSSRE
+1027 ANYKEAWKDLTSRE
-1041 LETGYDLN
+1041 QETGYDLN

-1064 SLPNA
+1064 SLPNP

-1089 AIHSF
+1089 AVHSF

-1107 IDELISHVSVEDFD
+1107 IDELINQVSVEDFD

-1127 EVLLELDKQ
+1127 EALLSLDKQ

-1156 ISLDGNVPDF
+1156 ISLDGSVPDF
-1166 NIFDIDENKDTFEQ
+1166 NIFDIDENKETFEQ
-1180 LLNRIYDSEV
+1180 LLNKIYESEV

-1211 ITYFVRKIGYE
+1211 ITYFVRKIGYANE
-1222 QQMAGPNQS
+1222 MAGPNQS
-1231 FEQLIISVGNKH
+1231 IEQLIISIGNKH
-1243 ADVSV
+1243 ADTNVI
-1248 DHDGWLGEDGEIR
+1248 HDGWLGEQGEIR
-1261 LTMNVISHAV
+1261 LTMNVISNAT
-1271 PVADSN
+1271 PIANEN

-1289 ATLDQNGQ
+1289 ATLDQNGN
-1297 IDVLPLTNF
+1297 IDSLPLTNF

-1317 RILPSELENAMS
+1317 RILPSEIENVMNN
-1329 SATLTTSGLS
+1329 ATLTTSGLA
-1339 FLPDVSFDCVNVYYN
+1339 FLGDVSFRSVNVYYN

-1378 EGKYTSLSSLDLDLF
+1378 EGHYTSLSSLDLGLF

-1401 ASNIFHRSGP
+1401 ASHIFHRSGP
-1411 NPNSGSEDSF
+1411 NPTSGEEDSF
-1421 FQALTTSILELEDMQ
+1421 FQTLTKSILELDDMQ
-1436 TIIYDESSP
+1436 IIIYDETSP
-1445 KDIHNVNLYMDGLAK
+1445 KDMNNSSVYVDGIAK
-1460 ADYLIDEHF
+1460 ADYLINEHF
-1469 KYGLS
+1469 KFGAS
-1474 DTSNYNYQ
+1474 DIVDYSYQ
-1482 EQELIKIFDVLKI
+1482 EKELVQIFDVLDV
-1495 LKSLN
+1495 LQSLN
-1500 IADGESMSID
+1500 IADGESMSIE
-1510 RIDYLNVDTKLV
+1510 RIDYLSVDTALV
-1522 YDLVLAL
+1522 YDLVVAL

-1541 LIHQFVL
+1541 LIHQFVSV
-1548 ANPFDDAQN
+1548 NPFDNVEN

-1570 HYKSSN
+1570 HYEEASN
-1576 NYEVKYPES
+1576 YNVKYPES
-1585 EFDFMKTML
+1585 EFEFMKTML

-1609 TYSLANNEHII
+1609 TYSMKNNNHII
-1620 TGLKAIYESSIFH
+1620 NGLKAIYESSIFH
-1633 QAGSVSSNSDTVF
+1633 QAGSVSSGSDTVF

-1653 YDNLGLVHLNYD
+1653 YSNLGLDHLNYD
-1665 ARYDSG
+1665 ARYDSD
-1671 VANDASTYMAY
+1671 VASNASEYVAY
-1682 RLRNFEG
+1682 RLRNFET
-1689 SAAGLNEGNWLDE
+1689 SQTGLNEGNWLYE

-1710 DVVGTYLSAAN
+1710 DVVGENLGSAN
-1721 LSFDNLNSLSNLLPQ
+1721 ISFDSLNNLDNLLPE

-1743 KVFTILGRLNEV
+1743 KVFAILRSLNEV

-1770 GEISINVSNGHTLLD
+1770 GEITVNFDYNHTLLD
-1785 LFDNPLNDENMANFR
+1785 LFVNPLSQENMANFR
-1800 ISQVLY
+1800 ISQALY
-1806 RDAELANLKNLF
+1806 RDYELENLKNLF
-1818 DVLINVEDAS
+1818 DVLVDVEDTS
-1828 AIYDDL
+1828 KYSDL
-1834 RISTLEELIDTSK
+1834 RISTSDELIAAST

-1852 LEVFYNSNLLDE
+1852 LETFYNSYLLDN
-1864 IYQDANVTYDAASV
+1864 IYEDTNLIYDAASL

-1885 ESGLC
+1885 ESGL
-1890 STLFNNDVS
+1890 TYILFDSDVS
-1899 NVAHQFY
+1899 SLASKFY
-1906 TYSSMPNFSGRSEGR
+1906 SYSLKPNFSGRSEGE
-1921 GVNKF
+1921 GINKF
-1926 FLNVYSNMSELL
+1926 FLNTYSEIGKLA
-1938 AIQVSKNILGF
+1938 AIQLSGNILEF
-1949 DKLNLESIF
+1949 DSLNLESIF
-1958 DATFDDEGNRAYVSL
+1958 NATFDSNGNRAYASL
-1973 DLSVRHFFSYFEN
+1973 DLSIRHFFSCFED
-1986 IIDEDIKKVGN
+1986 IIDTDIRKVTN
-1997 YESTSYEQYKT
+1997 YESTSYEDYKD
-2008 LTYDDYLTLVVPET
+2008 LTFDDYLLLVTPET
-2022 CEEIRMLFDMYEN
+2022 CQEIRSLFDMFDY
-2035 IDLTNQTII
+2035 IDVNDMITNQEAFIDALE
-2044 YNETFLINLAKMGH
+2044 NMGH
-2058 SLYSDYFYLAY
+2058 SVYSDYFYLAY
-2069 FVTPLANSYPTSN
+2069 FVTPLNNTYPSLN
-2082 ILENFFDPFGVDNF
+2082 ILEKFIDPFGVSDF
-2096 YTNLVSHI
+2096 YLNLVSSI
-2104 NSL
+2104 NNL